1 MTESLEQKYASSL
14 LFGANAPFL
23 LDIYEK
29 YLEDPDSVPE
39 EWRNYFRGFQ
49 DGQGGGQDVRHG
61 PILEEM
67 AQRARAPRR
76 AAPVSQGGFDPALAE
91 KQAGVARLIQAY
103 RGRGHRVADIDPLG
117 MREKPEL
124 DELQLAFHGL
134 SESDLD
140 REFSTAGLFASDF
153 MKLRDI
159 LALLRKMYTGPIGFE
174 YMHVSDPEERRWLQE
189 RFEQDQ
195 VGASL
200 TDQEKKTLLLQL
212 TGAEG
217 IERYLHKKYV
227 GQKRFSLEGGESL
240 IPMLDDLIQQGGSDG
255 LEEMVVG
262 MAHRGRINLLINV
275 LGKSPEELFSEF
287 EGIYDDDI
295 EDRSGDVKYHMGF
308 SSDLHTPG
316 GNIHVAL
323 AFNPSHLEFVNPVV
337 AGSVRARQDRRG
349 DEKGDT
355 VMPVLI
361 HGDASFAGQGIV
373 QETLQ
378 MSQTRGYFTGGTLHI
393 TVNNQVGFTTSNP
406 RDARSTP
413 YATDV
418 AKMIE
423 MPIFHVNADD
433 PEAVIFATRLAFQ
446 YRQRFHK
453 DVMIDLVCYRRH
465 GHNEADEPAV
475 TQPEMYSIIRSRPTV
490 RAIYA
495 EKLQESGVVTEE
507 EPQRMLDDY
516 RDRLDAG
523 KMVAPKSQGLIG
535 NEYTVDW
542 SDYNL
547 NDWDE
552 YVDTTIDKKRVEAM
566 AEAITRIPDEFKLHS
581 RVQRIIDD
589 RVKMGQ
595 GELLMDW
602 GFAETMAHA
611 SLLTEG
617 YSVRIAG
624 QDSGRG
630 TFFHRHAR
638 VFNQDDCEPY
648 VPLQQLAEDQ
658 QPFYIYD
665 SLLSEQGVVGF
676 EYGYSTTNP
685 DTQVIW
691 EAQFGDFGNGAQVI
705 IDQFISSGEAKWGRY
720 CGLVMFLPHGYEGQ
734 GPEHSS
740 ARLERYLQL
749 CGQHNMQVCVPSTPA
764 QMFHMLRRQMVRKF
778 RKPLIV
784 LTPKSLLRHKL
795 STSPISDLSEGRFHT
810 IIPEVDK
817 LDAKKVRRVV
827 FCAGKVYYDL
837 LEARRKDELDDVAIV
852 RIEQLYPFPQK
863 AYREAIKSYP
873 NAKQIVWCQEEPK
886 NQGAW
891 YNIRHRL
898 QAPLT
903 DQHSLRYVGRA
914 TAASTAAGYFKLH
927 LKQQQEVIESALSV
941 STETAR
947 QAAGGTSKKKSKK
960 KSAGKKDAAGSSR
973 KKSSN
978 KKSSEK
984 A

>member
-1 MTESLEQKYASSL
+1 MSETLEQKYATSH
-14 LFGANAPFL
+14 LFGANAPFIL
-23 LDIYEK
+23 EIYEK
-29 YLEDPDSVPE
+29 YLEDPGEVPD
-39 EWRNYFRGFQ
+39 EWRNYFRGFL
-49 DGQGGGQDVRHG
+49 DGQGGSGADVAHG
-61 PILEEM
+61 PIVDEM
-67 AQRARAPRR
+67 AERARAPRV
-76 AAPVSQGGFDPALAE
+76 AAAGSSGFDPRLAE
-91 KQAGVARLIQAY
+91 KQAGVARMIQAY

-117 MREKPEL
+117 LREKPEL
-124 DELQLAFHGL
+124 DELQPAFHGL
-134 SESDLD
+134 SDSDMD
-140 REFSTAGLFASDF
+140 TEFSTMGLFAKDF

-159 LALLRKMYTGPIGFE
+159 IAQLERLYTGPIGFE
-174 YMHVSDPEERRWLQE
+174 YMHVTDPEERRWLQE
-189 RFEQDQ
+189 QFERRQ
-195 VGASL
+195 VDAL
-200 TDQEKKTLLLQL
+200 LDDDEKRLLLRQL

-227 GQKRFSLEGGESL
+227 GQKRFSLEGGESM
-240 IPMLDDLIQQGGSDG
+240 IPLLDDLIQQGGKDG
-255 LEEMVVG
+255 LDEIVVG
-262 MAHRGRINLLINV
+262 MAHRGRINVLINV

-287 EGIYDDDI
+287 EGIYDDDM

-308 SSDLHTPG
+308 SSDLETPG
-316 GNIHVAL
+316 GNVHVAL

-337 AGSVRARQDRRG
+337 EGSVRARQDRRG
-349 DEKGDT
+349 DKDGKT

-378 MSQTRGYFTGGTLHI
+378 MSQTRGFYTGGTVHI

-423 MPIFHVNADD
+423 TPILHVNADH
-433 PEAVIFATRLAFQ
+433 PEAVIFATRLALA

-453 DVMIDLVCYRRH
+453 DVMIDLICYRRH

-475 TQPEMYSIIRSRPTV
+475 TQPGMYSVIRSHPTA
-490 RAIYA
+490 REIYA
-495 EKLQESGVVTEE
+495 ENLVEAGVVSEE
-507 EPQRMLDDY
+507 DPQKLLDEY
-516 RDRLDAG
+516 RDDLDAG
-523 KMVAPKSQGLIG
+523 RMVAPKSQGMIG

-542 SDYNL
+542 SEFNL
-547 NDWDE
+547 KDWDE
-552 YVDTTIDKKRVEAM
+552 PVDTTIDGDRVQQLVEG
-566 AEAITRIPDEFKLHS
+566 ITTVPDDYKLHS

-589 RVKMGQ
+589 RKKMGQ
-595 GELLMDW
+595 SKIPMDW

-638 VFNQDDCEPY
+638 VYNQEDNAEFI
-648 VPLQQLAEDQ
+648 PLQHLSDDQ
-658 QPFYIYD
+658 QPFYVYD

-685 DTQVIW
+685 DTLVIW
-691 EAQFGDFGNGAQVI
+691 EAQFGDFANGAQVI
-705 IDQFISSGEAKWGRY
+705 IDQFLSSGEAKWGRY
-720 CGLVMFLPHGYEGQ
+720 CGLTLFLPHGYEGQ

-795 STSPISDLSEGRFHT
+795 STSPLSDLEKGRFHT
-810 IIPEVDK
+810 VIPEVDE
-817 LDAKKVRRVV
+817 LDRDKVRRIV
-827 FCAGKVYYDL
+827 FCSGKVYYDL
-837 LEARRKDELDDVAIV
+837 LEARRRDEIDDVALI
-852 RIEQLYPFPQK
+852 RLEQLYPFPQK
-863 AYREAIKSYP
+863 AYREAIKTYP
-873 NAKQIVWCQEEPK
+873 NAREIVWCQEEPK

-903 DQHSLRYVGRA
+903 EEHGLRYVGRA

-927 LKQQQEVIESALSV
+927 VKQQKAVIESALS
-941 STETAR
+941 
-947 QAAGGTSKKKSKK
+947 AGGTTASGGGKKK
-960 KSAGKKDAAGSSR
+960 AGKKKAAGKKTGAKNTG

-978 KKSSEK
+978 KKTSEK

>member
-1 MTESLEQKYASSL
+1 MSETLEQKYATSH
-14 LFGANAPFL
+14 LFGANAPFI

-29 YLEDPDSVPE
+29 YLEDPDSVPD

-49 DGQGGGQDVRHG
+49 DAHEGAADVRHG
-61 PILEEM
+61 PIQQEFME
-67 AQRARAPRR
+67 RARAPRR
-76 AAPVSQGGFDPALAE
+76 AAAPSADGFDPALAE

-103 RGRGHRVADIDPLG
+103 RGRGHRLANIDPLNL
-117 MREKPEL
+117 REKPEM
-124 DELQLAFHGL
+124 DEVAPSFHGL
-134 SESDLD
+134 SESDMD
-140 REFSTAGLFASDF
+140 TEFSTAGLFAADF

-159 LALLRKMYTGPIGFE
+159 IALLERLYTGPIGFE
-174 YMHVSDPEERRWLQE
+174 YMHVTDPEERRWLQE
-189 RFEQDQ
+189 RFERGHAESVLSD
-195 VGASL
+195 
-200 TDQEKKTLLLQL
+200 DERKLLLRQL

-227 GQKRFSLEGGESL
+227 GQKRFSLEGGESM
-240 IPMLDDLIQQGGSDG
+240 IPLLDDLIQQGGKEG
-255 LEEMVVG
+255 LEEIVVG
-262 MAHRGRINLLINV
+262 MAHRGRINVLINV

-287 EGIYDDDI
+287 EGIYDDEM

-308 SSDLHTPG
+308 SSDLDTAG
-316 GNIHVAL
+316 GNVHVAL
-323 AFNPSHLEFVNPVV
+323 AFNPSHLELVNPVV
-337 AGSVRARQDRRG
+337 EGSVRARQDRRSDSVG
-349 DEKGDT
+349 NT

-361 HGDASFAGQGIV
+361 HGDASIAGQGV
-373 QETLQ
+373 VMETLQ
-378 MSQTRGYFTGGTLHI
+378 MSQTRGYYTGGTFHI
-393 TVNNQVGFTTSNP
+393 TVNNQIGFTTSNP
-406 RDARSTP
+406 KDSRSTP

-423 MPIFHVNADD
+423 TPILHVNADH
-433 PEAVIFATRLAFQ
+433 PEAVIFATRLAFD
-446 YRQRFHK
+446 YRQRFNK
-453 DVMIDLVCYRRH
+453 DVMIDLICYRRH

-475 TQPEMYSIIRSRPTV
+475 TQPDMYSIIRSHSTTREL
-490 RAIYA
+490 YA
-495 EKLQESGVVTEE
+495 EHLQESGVIDEGE
-507 EPQRMLDDY
+507 AQSILDHY
-516 RDRLDAG
+516 RDQLDAG
-523 KMVAPKSQGLIG
+523 KMVAPKSKGMIG

-542 SDYNL
+542 SEFNL
-547 NDWDE
+547 KDWDE
-552 YVDTTIDKKRVEAM
+552 YVDTTIDQKQVEKLAD
-566 AEAITRIPDEFKLHS
+566 AITRVPEEFKLHS

-589 RVKMGQ
+589 RVKMGK
-595 GELLMDW
+595 GDLPMDW

-611 SLLTEG
+611 SLLDEG
-617 YSVRIAG
+617 YSVRISG

-638 VFNQDDCEPY
+638 LYNQEDNSTLI
-648 VPLQQLAEDQ
+648 PLQHINEDQ
-658 QPFYIYD
+658 EPFYVYD
-665 SLLSEQGVVGF
+665 SFLSEQGVVGF

-685 DTQVIW
+685 DTLVIW
-691 EAQFGDFGNGAQVI
+691 EAQFGDFANGAQVI

-795 STSPISDLSEGRFHT
+795 STSPLSDLEKGRFHT

-817 LDAKKVRRVV
+817 LDDKKVRRIV
-827 FCAGKVYYDL
+827 FCSGKVYFDL
-837 LEARRKDELDDVAIV
+837 LEARRKDEIDDVAVV

-863 AYREAIKSYP
+863 TYREAIKQYP
-873 NAKQIVWCQEEPK
+873 NASEVIWCQEEPK

-903 DQHSLRYVGRA
+903 DKHTLRYVGRA

-927 LKQQQEVIESALSV
+927 VKQQKEVIESALTFS
-941 STETAR
+941 A
-947 QAAGGTSKKKSKK
+947 TSGRK
-960 KSAGKKDAAGSSR
+960 KSASGKKSTKKKTADAGASR
-973 KKSSN
+973 KKSSK

>member
-1 MTESLEQKYASSL
+1 MTESLEQKYASSH

-29 YLEDPDSVPE
+29 FLEDPDSVPE
-39 EWRNYFRGFQ
+39 EWRNYFRGFLE
-49 DGQGGGQDVRHG
+49 GQGGAQDVRHG
-61 PILEEM
+61 PIIEEM
-67 AQRARAPRR
+67 ADRARAPRR
-76 AAPVSQGGFDPALAE
+76 AASGGGGFDPALAE
-91 KQAGVARLIQAY
+91 KQAGVARMIQAY

-117 MREKPEL
+117 LREKPEL
-124 DELQLAFHGL
+124 DELQLSFHGL
-134 SESDLD
+134 GEADLD
-140 REFSTAGLFASDF
+140 TEFSTAGLFAQDF

-159 LALLRKMYTGPIGFE
+159 IAQLQRLYTGSIGFE
-174 YMHVSDPEERRWLQE
+174 YMHVTDPEERRWLQE
-189 RFEQDQ
+189 RFERG
-195 VGASL
+195 VANAAL
-200 TDQEKKTLLLQL
+200 TDQERKTLLLQL

-227 GQKRFSLEGGESL
+227 GQKRFSLEGGEAL
-240 IPMLDDLIQQGGSDG
+240 IPMLDDLIQRGGEDG
-255 LEEMVVG
+255 LEEIVVG
-262 MAHRGRINLLINV
+262 MAHRGRINVLINV

-308 SSDLHTPG
+308 SSDLQTPG
-316 GNIHVAL
+316 GDVHVAL
-323 AFNPSHLEFVNPVV
+323 AFNPSHLEFVNAVV
-337 AGSVRARQDRRG
+337 EGSVRARQDRRG
-349 DEKGDT
+349 DDAGKT

-378 MSQTRGYFTGGTLHI
+378 MSQARGFYTGGTVHI
-393 TVNNQVGFTTSNP
+393 TVNNQVGFTTSHP

-423 MPIFHVNADD
+423 APILHVNADD
-433 PEAVIFATRLAFQ
+433 PEAVIHATRLALE

-475 TQPEMYSIIRSRPTV
+475 TQPEMYGIIRSRPSA
-490 RAIYA
+490 REIYA
-495 EKLQESGVVTEE
+495 EQLSESGVVTQE
-507 EPQRMLDDY
+507 EPQKMLDDY
-516 RDRLDAG
+516 RSRLDAG
-523 KMVAPKSQGLIG
+523 KMVAPKSRGLIG

-542 SDYNL
+542 SGYNL
-547 NDWDE
+547 KDWDE
-552 YVDTTIDKKRVEAM
+552 PVDTTIDGERVKALVDG
-566 AEAITRIPDEFKLHS
+566 ITRVPENFKLHS

-589 RVKMGQ
+589 RVKMGK
-595 GELLMDW
+595 GDLPMDW

-611 SLLTEG
+611 SLLTDG
-617 YSVRIAG
+617 YAVRIAG

-638 VFNQDDCEPY
+638 LLNQEDNAPHI
-648 VPLQQLAEDQ
+648 PLQHLSDDQ
-658 QPFYIYD
+658 QPFYVYD

-685 DTQVIW
+685 DTLVIW
-691 EAQFGDFGNGAQVI
+691 EAQFGDFANGAQVI

-795 STSPISDLSEGRFHT
+795 STSPISDLEKGRFHT
-810 IIPEVDK
+810 VIPEVDK
-817 LDAKKVRRVV
+817 LDAKKVRRIV
-827 FCAGKVYYDL
+827 FCSGKVYYDL
-837 LEARRKDELDDVAIV
+837 LEARRKDEIDDVAVV

-863 AYREAIKSYP
+863 AYREIIKTYA
-873 NAKQIVWCQEEPK
+873 NATEIVWCQEEPK

-898 QAPLT
+898 QAPLGEK
-903 DQHSLRYVGRA
+903 HSLRYVGRA

-927 LKQQQEVIESALSV
+927 LKQQQEVIESALSAG
-941 STETAR
+941 SDAAR
-947 QAAGGTSKKKSKK
+947 AGAGGGKKKTSKKAASKK
-960 KSAGKKDAAGSSR
+960 KGTAASSR

>member
-1 MTESLEQKYASSL
+1 MSETLEQKYATSH
-14 LFGANAPFL
+14 LFGANAPFI
-23 LDIYEK
+23 LDIYEQF
-29 YLEDPDSVPE
+29 LEDPDAVPD
-39 EWRNYFRGFQ
+39 EWRSYFKGFL
-49 DGQGGGQDVRHG
+49 DATGGQGQGPDVRHG

-67 AQRARAPRR
+67 AQRARAPRTAGP
-76 AAPVSQGGFDPALAE
+76 AAAGGFDPRLAE
-91 KQAGVARLIQAY
+91 KQAGVARMIQAY
-103 RGRGHRVADIDPLG
+103 RGRGHRVANIDPLG
-117 MREKPEL
+117 LREKPEL
-124 DELQLAFHGL
+124 DELQPAFHGL
-134 SESDLD
+134 SDSDMET
-140 REFSTAGLFASDF
+140 EFSTMGLFARDF

-159 LALLRKMYTGPIGFE
+159 IAQLERLYTGPIGFE
-174 YMHVSDPEERRWLQE
+174 YMHVTDPEERRWLQK
-189 RFEQDQ
+189 RFEH
-195 VGASL
+195 GLSESAL
-200 TDQEKKTLLLQL
+200 TDEEKITLMHQL

-227 GQKRFSLEGGESL
+227 GQKRFSLEGGEAM
-240 IPMLDDLIQQGGSDG
+240 IPMLDDLIQLGGKEG

-262 MAHRGRINLLINV
+262 MAHRGRINVLINV

-287 EGIYDDDI
+287 EGIYDDEI

-308 SSDLHTPG
+308 SSDLETPG
-316 GNIHVAL
+316 GNVHVAL

-337 AGSVRARQDRRG
+337 EGSVRARQDRRG
-349 DEKGDT
+349 DDDGKT

-378 MSQTRGYFTGGTLHI
+378 MSQTRGFYTGGTFHI
-393 TVNNQVGFTTSNP
+393 TVNNQVGFTTSRP
-406 RDARSTP
+406 DDARSTP

-423 MPIFHVNADD
+423 APILHVNADH
-433 PEAVIFATRLAFQ
+433 PEAVIFATRLAFE

-475 TQPEMYSIIRSRPTV
+475 TQPEMYSVIRAHQTTREL
-490 RAIYA
+490 YA
-495 EKLQESGVVTEE
+495 EHLDETGVISAEDTQKL
-507 EPQRMLDDY
+507 LDDY

-523 KMVAPKSQGLIG
+523 KMVAPKSQGMIG

-542 SDYNL
+542 SGFNRK
-547 NDWDE
+547 DWDE
-552 YVDTTIDKKRVEAM
+552 KVDTTLSSERIASLVEG
-566 AEAITRIPDEFKLHS
+566 ITRTPEDFKLHS

-589 RVKMGQ
+589 RRKMGS
-595 GELLMDW
+595 GDLPMDW

-611 SLLTEG
+611 SLLTDK
-617 YSVRIAG
+617 YTVRIAG

-638 VFNQDDCEPY
+638 LLNQTDNTPHI
-648 VPLQQLAEDQ
+648 PLQHLSDDQ
-658 QPFYIYD
+658 APCYIYD

-676 EYGYSTTNP
+676 EYGYATTNP
-685 DTQVIW
+685 DTLVIW
-691 EAQFGDFGNGAQVI
+691 EAQFGDFANGAQVI
-705 IDQFISSGEAKWGRY
+705 MDQFISSGEAKWGRY

-764 QMFHMLRRQMVRKF
+764 QMFHMLRRQMLRKY

-795 STSPISDLSEGRFHT
+795 STSPLSDLENGQFHNV
-810 IIPEVDK
+810 IPEVDE
-817 LDAKKVRRVV
+817 LNAKQVKRIV

-837 LEARRKDELDDVAIV
+837 LEARRKEEIDDVALV

-863 AYREAIKSYP
+863 AYRETVQKYP
-873 NAKQIVWCQEEPK
+873 NASEIVWCQEEPK

-903 DQHSLRYVGRA
+903 DKHSLRYVGRA

-927 LKQQQEVIESALSV
+927 VKQQKEVIESALKV
-941 STETAR
+941 S
-947 QAAGGTSKKKSKK
+947 AGSKSASGSKK
-960 KSAGKKDAAGSSR
+960 AGKKATKKKAAKKTAS
-973 KKSSN
+973 KKSS
-978 KKSSEK
+978 